1 MVTAVVVTALIAC
14 LLGSIWISRGIRLTE
29 YASNRSRSA
38 FSHILFTILGSLV
51 GGWMFFG
58 LCAIGYEAGIVGYA
72 IGIGYAIGLVLL
84 GLAIPRIKE
93 AMVAENCDT
102 MDDLVG
108 SRYGRFTQT
117 CVTVINLLFF
127 LAILAAQFIAMAAFL
142 RVFAE
147 IEGQFALYAAIIV
160 VLTYTALAGFKGVLF
175 TDTWQFYVLSVSAVV
190 IFVVLVANT
199 DSAAVADLGPSYFNG
214 MGYGVGFLVGVLVF
228 FPPSLLVR
236 TDLWQRIASARD
248 AKSARRAFFI
258 SAPILLVFYILLTTV
273 GIYGR
278 AALGEGVAPETS
290 GFVHFLN
297 IVRGPSGQALTLVSN
312 IFLSILSLG
321 VFAALLSTADTN
333 LNVISIAISKLVRG
347 KDWKRFEDETADK
360 FEGRRSAEETRIL
373 NTTRVISLVLGL
385 LAVGVAKLI
394 PDIVELIVTGVSAI
408 MVFLPAVL
416 VTLFWGNRKT
426 PAAIASIIAGF
437 VVVLV
442 MLNINPKIAF
452 VPAMVVAAVIYF
464 AVAPFCRGRFLHE
477 GGNT

>member
-1 MVTAVVVTALIAC
+1 MVTGVVVAALIAC
-14 LLGSIWISRGIRLTE
+14 LLGSIWVSRGIRLTE

-84 GLAIPRIKE
+84 GLAIPRIKR

-108 SRYGRFTQT
+108 SRYGRPTQT
-117 CVTVINLLFF
+117 CVTIINLLFF

-147 IEGQFALYAAIIV
+147 IEGQFAFYTAIIV
-160 VLTYTALAGFKGVLF
+160 VLIYTALAGFKGVLF

-190 IFVVLVANT
+190 IFAVLMAKT
-199 DSAAVADLGPSYFNG
+199 DSAAVVDLGPSYFNG
-214 MGYGVGFLVGVLVF
+214 MGYGAGFLVGALLF
-228 FPPSLLVR
+228 FPWSLLVR
-236 TDLWQRIASARD
+236 TDLWQRIASAKD
-248 AKSARRAFFI
+248 ETSARRAFFI
-258 SAPILLVFYILLTTV
+258 SAPILLIFYFLLTTV
-273 GIYGR
+273 GIFGR
-278 AALGEGVAPETS
+278 AALGEGVNPETS

-297 IVRGPSGQALTLVSN
+297 IVRGPSGQALTLVGN

-333 LNVISIAISKLVRG
+333 LNVVSIAISKLVRG
-347 KDWKRFEDETADK
+347 EDWKRFEDETADK
-360 FEGRRSAEETRIL
+360 FEGERSVEETRIL
-373 NTTRVISLVLGL
+373 NVTRVITLALGI
-385 LAVGVAKLI
+385 LAVGVAKLV
-394 PDIVELIVTGVSAI
+394 PDIVDLIVAGASAI

-416 VTLFWGNRKT
+416 MTLFKDKRNT

-437 VVVLV
+437 AVLIAMMTV
-442 MLNINPKIAF
+442 NPKIAF
-452 VPAMVVAAVIYF
+452 LPATVIALVVYF
-464 AVAPFCRGRFLHE
+464 AVAPFVRSPARAQSQG
-477 GGNT
+477 